1 MLGENGA
8 KLFQRIN
15 FHRLLRWWCSI
26 CCVCVCVWARNMHSH
41 FPSLWYDFAH
51 VRAHTHT
58 TPNACTHDVVL
69 INIEGGK
76 AFFELC
82 TTVPWGW
89 WGEERCKHSTNNRRL
104 DYVLWWSNLEFIAT
118 GQTVCQHVPPASRGS
133 VAISGIKWGCFD
145 LVLFLFYW
153 RHLGTI
159 VVILELS
166 VIFW

>member
-1 MLGENGA
+1 MV
-8 KLFQRIN
+8 Q
-15 FHRLLRWWCSI
+15 HLL
-26 CCVCVCVWARNMHSH
+26 CVCVCLSSKYAFTFSKFMVWFRTCE
-41 FPSLWYDFAH
+41 DT
-51 VRAHTHT
+51 HTHT

-82 TTVPWGW
+82 ATAPWGW
-89 WGEERCKHSTNNRRL
+89 WGEKRCKHSTNNRRL